1 MLSPANSSE
10 NFLSAPSALPQ
21 KYALAARIPCK
32 IRQPSVRTSRQSC
45 GNSAISGVKISW
57 VESTRTSVEYTH
69 VPEISL
75 PSPARW
81 LASASSEAMSESRY
95 APYPAI
101 RYVPVI
107 TAQSRNTAAA
117 NRPPSRFCLIVAS
130 SAFRLAFVSI
140 VLLYHRRKRLSNRRF
155 PPLQMRLLSLH
166 YAGEISI
173 FLPFNLFVSPNIR
186 RRLSI

>member
-1 MLSPANSSE
+1 MCRKSACPLS
-10 NFLSAPSALPQ
+10 
-21 KYALAARIPCK
+21 
-32 IRQPSVRTSRQSC
+32 
-45 GNSAISGVKISW
+45 
-57 VESTRTSVEYTH
+57 
-69 VPEISL
+69 
-75 PSPARW
+75 ARW

-140 VLLYHRRKRLSNRRF
+140 VLLYHRRKKAVKPSLSPFTNA
-155 PPLQMRLLSLH
+155 PSVVTLC
-166 YAGEISI
+166 GEISI
-173 FLPFNLFVSPNIR
+173 FFPFNLFVSPKHTEEAFDMTLNSLRPARAPSSAPSAAGRAAPAFSGYGRHPR
-186 RRLSI
+186 RADHARQVRADGRPD